1 MNEGHEF
8 GPFTPQELESVVDW
22 LQAEGLQFEIS
33 KDQRTEDLFRLNDGN
48 NVVQQVE
55 FRTQIYLAQIFS
67 VKVVDMSVEQ
77 LSRFNKKFRL
87 SEKIPQEFMQNQFD
101 GVDYPRMMSQKTK
114 KMIWAWI
121 MTLIFL
127 VPMLLSF
134 YKILFKGE

>member
-1 MNEGHEF
+1 MNHGHEF

-22 LQAEGLQFEIS
+22 LQSEGLQFEIN
-33 KDQRTEDLFRLNDGN
+33 KDQRTEDLFRLNDAN
-48 NVVQQVE
+48 NVIHQVE

-87 SEKIPQEFMQNQFD
+87 TEKIPTEFIQNHFE
-101 GVDYPRMMSQKTK
+101 GVDYSRMMSQKTK

-127 VPMLLSF
+127 IPMLMSF
-134 YKILFKGE
+134 YKILFMGG